1 MADRVSEKNSLS
13 FRSLRVNVTD
23 DGLRMV
29 MLTVFLVVAGGMTIW
44 MRSSPGRVA
53 DRIGRVSSI
62 DWWEKLATAG
72 QGASASRRKAPAGH
86 RSANHQR
93 LPSALARAGLR
104 SLRRAT
110 CHRGTARTERAVHER
125 PLRRHL
131 RSSALLYFVTSV
143 DCGLKS
149 PGTARS
155 RTLFFDPVTRNP

>member
-44 MRSSPGRVA
+44 MRSSRAGLPIGSVA
-53 DRIGRVSSI
+53 FHQLIGGKN
-62 DWWEKLATAG
+62 WQLPG

-149 PGTARS
+149 PSTARS